1 MSGLK
6 RSASDVYPE
15 EDEDKRIATGHGL
28 VGLEVDI
35 SNVGDMYEEDDD
47 EELSDDAD
55 SDEQQATYKPRSAT
69 IRLGSVT
76 AGPLNLLTGQRGAL
90 PIAAQ
95 STSAVALNYEEESS
109 ALPEDAVSYLL
120 SVRSVIL
127 LVHFKI
133 LDCAIVQLLTMFCRR
148 EADSRPSFVRAS
160 RPQRS
165 QPTSQAQPSEP
176 CDSQSILRDVA
187 VSKKWHEYTM
197 KQYKISRSVFT
208 SSCASQ
214 SPSLTRSEL
223 PSSLSSWRE
232 FIQSPEHPPSM
243 KTLSILEQED
253 VFRLFKYYQ
262 RWITGSMSLEMSNWL
277 YALLVRVADI
287 VPAHE
292 ISILRQLCQKCMS
305 VKQTSVRNVRVRHS

>member
-120 SVRSVIL
+120 SV
-127 LVHFKI
+127 
-133 LDCAIVQLLTMFCRR
+133 RR

-305 VKQTSVRNVRVRHS
+305 VKQTSVRNVRVRH